1 MPRGAITDR
10 VPDTGAQRGDGREVL
25 RARAE
30 GQRQIGPE
38 TLQWLLAESWD
49 IDPSLFGVVRGVL
62 RTVAEWVAG
71 RGEIPTAGL
80 IVDGV
85 FPPLVHR
92 WPRTR
97 RRPAPVGGEGAG
109 P

>member
-49 IDPSLFGVVRGVL
+49 IDPSLFGVVRGVAD
-62 RTVAEWVAG
+62 R
-71 RGEIPTAGL
+71 RG
-80 IVDGV
+80 
-85 FPPLVHR
+85 
-92 WPRTR
+92 
-97 RRPAPVGGEGAG
+97 VGGRARRDPDGR
-109 P
+109 PDR